1 MISCIEA
8 GQALLLENLPE
19 NIDAVLDPVIGKVV
33 IKRGRATILKL
44 GEAEVEYNPNFRCFR
59 LHRNL

>member
-1 MISCIEA
+1 MVSCIEA

-33 IKRGRATILKL
+33 FKRGRATILKL
-44 GEAEVEYNPNFRCFR
+44 GEAEVEYNPNFRCAR
-59 LHRNL
+59 PHRNL